1 MTPGPGRGWRRSGD
15 AGVAGVLVLSL
26 ASVLAL
32 VGALST
38 SLAAV
43 AVARQRAGAVA
54 DLAGLAA
61 AARSLDGQAVACDRA
76 VRIAHANGGRVLA
89 CRLEG
94 EQVSVTAQVR
104 PPGALGRLGS
114 ASARAR
120 AGPTT
125 R

>member
-1 MTPGPGRGWRRSGD
+1 M
-15 AGVAGVLVLSL
+15 LVLSL

-43 AVARQRAGAVA
+43 AVARQRAAAVA
-54 DLAGLAA
+54 DLAALAA
-61 AARSLDGQAVACDRA
+61 AARSLDGQTAACDRA
-76 VRIAHANGGRVLA
+76 VRIALANGGRVLA
-89 CRLEG
+89 CRLAG

-104 PPGALGRLGS
+104 PPGVLGGLGS

-120 AGPTT
+120 AGPTA

>member
-1 MTPGPGRGWRRSGD
+1 M
-15 AGVAGVLVLSL
+15 LVLSL

-43 AVARQRAGAVA
+43 AVARQRAAAVA
-54 DLAGLAA
+54 DLAAL
-61 AARSLDGQAVACDRA
+61 AARSLDGQTVACDRA
-76 VRIAHANGGRVLA
+76 VRIALANGGRVLA

-104 PPGALGRLGS
+104 PPGVLGGLGS

-120 AGPTT
+120 AGPTA